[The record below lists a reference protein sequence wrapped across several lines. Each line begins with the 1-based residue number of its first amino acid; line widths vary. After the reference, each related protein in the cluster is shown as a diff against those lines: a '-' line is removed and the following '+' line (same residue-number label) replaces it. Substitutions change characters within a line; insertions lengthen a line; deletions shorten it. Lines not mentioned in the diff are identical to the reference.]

1 MARRTAKTIAP
12 AWPDTSFERP
22 LWLSG
27 KKLIAGIDEAG
38 RGAWAGPVTASA
50 VILPFD
56 DPDLNTRLS
65 GVRDSKQMSPAQ
77 REKWAV
83 IIRQIALAVNTGW
96 AGFDEIDNLGILPAT
111 RLAMQRAVCG
121 LGLPAEYLLI
131 DAVVLSSI
139 DVPQIS
145 LIKGDAR
152 SLSIAA
158 ASIIA
163 KTDRDHHMELLEEEI
178 PGYGFARHKGYGTAI
193 HREALSKNG
202 ISSIHRISYAP
213 IKALL
218 H

>member
-1 MARRTAKTIAP
+1 MARRTGKTIAP

-56 DPDLNTRLS
+56 DPDLNARLS
-65 GVRDSKQMSPAQ
+65 GVRDSKQMSPTQ

-96 AGFDEIDNLGILPAT
+96 AGFDEIDDLGILPAT
-111 RLAMQRAVCG
+111 RLAMQRAVSG

-131 DAVVLSSI
+131 DAVILSSI

-202 ISSIHRISYAP
+202 ISSIHRVSYAP

>member
-111 RLAMQRAVCG
+111 RLAMQRAVSG

-131 DAVVLSSI
+131 DAVILSSI